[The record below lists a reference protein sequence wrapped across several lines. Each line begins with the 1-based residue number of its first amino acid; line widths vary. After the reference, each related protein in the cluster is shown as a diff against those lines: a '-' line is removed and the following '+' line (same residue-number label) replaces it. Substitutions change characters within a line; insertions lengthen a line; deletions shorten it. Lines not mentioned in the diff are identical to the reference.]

1 MGREKKDTVFAK
13 NLRRLLIE
21 KDKTQKELADFM
33 NVSTAATNFWS
44 TGVSTPKIDKIKK
57 IASFFHIDV
66 SELLSDPD
74 SPPPAKPVKVDKVP
88 DTAKPANDLMLELFA
103 DRPDVLNLL
112 NNNVYRDSGD
122 NIPRPLS
129 PELKLHIKNSIL
141 FTLRANGY
149 NV

>member
-1 MGREKKDTVFAK
+1 MSAVSVFS
-13 NLRRLLIE
+13 NSLRKLLEE
-21 KDKTQKELADFM
+21 KDKTQKDLADYVG
-33 NVSTAATNFWS
+33 VSPASVNFWFN
-44 TGVSTPKIDKIKK
+44 GKKIPKIDKIKK
-57 IASFFHIDV
+57 IASFFHVDV

-103 DRPDVLNLL
+103 DRPEVLNLL
-112 NNNVYRDSGD
+112 NNNIYRDND
-122 NIPRPLS
+122 NLPRPLS